1 MRGMVGDKNKRKI
14 YNLIMVVAVALI
26 FFSSVMIAG
35 TVKGWF
41 DTGKIGVSEQE
52 DRIIVK
58 DKIGGTNIERS
69 GIAYSLADDT
79 RLKNGDIIETL
90 NKASITFEF
99 GENRV
104 YINQNSK
111 VLVHIKS
118 DGDITLE
125 LKSGD
130 IFAQVPKQIKLKL
143 IDTDVTAT
151 NCVFSVSAPSGS
163 ARVSVFE
170 NSLQVGDKKIE
181 AGYAADILT
190 TGIERVALSIESLN
204 EFNINKIRKI
214 NAVKELCFT
223 NSDLDKL
230 EAKRLEEIRTAKKE
244 KINQEGKDQQIK
256 EQQDKSKDKLNSK
269 EDSKENQS
277 QGGNDSVLGGDSTGK
292 PSTPSDAPDILECTI
307 EIRCDTIL
315 NNMDNLQEGKNSY
328 VPANGKILSLSTIEF
343 KEGETVFDVL
353 KRACDLAGIQ
363 LEYSWTPMYN
373 SYYIEGINN
382 LYEFDCGNESGWMYK
397 VNGWFPNYGCSSYI
411 VHDNDSIV
419 FCYTCKGLGAD
430 VGGGV

>member
-1 MRGMVGDKNKRKI
+1 MAGDKNKRKI

-41 DTGKIGVSEQE
+41 DTGKIGVSEQG

-58 DKIGGTNIERS
+58 DKIGGANIERS
-69 GIAYSLADDT
+69 GIAYSLAEDT

-130 IFAQVPKQIKLKL
+130 IFAQGPKQIKLKL

-204 EFNINKIRKI
+204 EFNISNIRKI
-214 NAVKELCFT
+214 NEVKELCFT

-230 EAKRLEEIRTAKKE
+230 EAQRLAEIRVAKEE
-244 KINQEGKDQQIK
+244 KINQEEKNQQIK
-256 EQQDKSKDKLNSK
+256 EQQDKNKDKLNST
-269 EDSKENQS
+269 EDSKGNQS
-277 QGGNDSVLGGDSTGK
+277 QGGNDSAVGGDSTGK
-292 PSTPSDAPDILECTI
+292 PSTPSNAPDILQCTI

-315 NNMDNLQEGKNSY
+315 NNMDNLQEGKSSY

-363 LEYSWTPMYN
+363 IEYSWTPMYN

-411 VHDNDSIV
+411 VQDNDSIV